1 MDQYLFN
8 YMCLNHYIALKKAT
22 KVSLKAYFKEIQNIN
37 WQYVDKNRDYFHID
51 AVTRLPVAKDYIIL
65 KEKVNQFYRKMSNM
79 DVGYLSPRDLF
90 YPNRFRMFD
99 PLSELLFYKGDRS
112 LLNSE
117 MTVAVVGTRAPTVYG
132 KKVAYELGNFL
143 GKRDIN
149 VISGMALGIDGI
161 VHEGVLD
168 VGGKTTAVL
177 ASGVNKPYP
186 ARHKNIYDR
195 ILNSGG
201 LIISENKLEEM
212 PMKHHFPM
220 RNRLISG
227 LADVVVIVEASEKS
241 GSLITARYAL
251 DQGRLLFAVPGNIY
265 HKNAVGTNQLIYDGA
280 VPLLNFEDI
289 MTSMNWQ
296 IKKKF
301 MNTEKLELSE
311 NGRSVYELLLRRK
324 TLKIG
329 ELQHLLRLDTGAV
342 NSAVTELIFA
352 ECCEY
357 VSIDEIQIQ

>member
-22 KVSLKAYFKEIQNIN
+22 KASLKSYFKEIQNIN
-37 WQYVDKNRDYFHID
+37 WQFVDKNRAYFNID
-51 AVTRLPVAKDYIIL
+51 DALRLPIAKDYIIM
-65 KEKVNQFYRKMSNM
+65 KEKVNQFYRKMNNL
-79 DVGYLSPRDLF
+79 DVHYLSPHDLF
-90 YPNRFRMFD
+90 YPNRFKMFD
-99 PLSELLFYKGDRS
+99 PLSELLFYKGHRA
-112 LLNSE
+112 LLNADR
-117 MTVAVVGTRAPTVYG
+117 TVAVVGTRTPTVYG
-132 KKVAYELGNFL
+132 KKVAYELGRFL
-143 GKRDIN
+143 GERDIN

-177 ASGVNKPYP
+177 ASGVNKAYP
-186 ARHKNIYDR
+186 ARHKGIYDR
-195 ILNSGG
+195 IINSGG
-201 LIISENKLEEM
+201 LVISENKLDEV

-227 LADVVVIVEASEKS
+227 LADVVIIVEAAEKS

-265 HKNAVGTNQLIYDGA
+265 HRNAAGTNQLIYDGA

-301 MNTEKLELSE
+301 TNTEKCELSE
-311 NGRSVYELLLRRK
+311 NCRCVYELLLRRK

-329 ELQHLLRLDTGAV
+329 ELQVLLKMDIGAI
-342 NSAVTELIFA
+342 NSAVMELIFA

-357 VSIDEIQIQ
+357 VSIDEIQIK